1 MSSITPEAAG
11 KALRKHFKDAKTF
24 KENNSL
30 GLSRNKFEKWSTLG
44 DFSSYLV
51 SSSGRIWSKRSKK
64 YLKATQHPYTGYM
77 KIKLKRDSDGHAV
90 TLYLH
95 RLIASVFLP
104 NLEDK
109 PEVNHRDGNKKNN
122 SVWNLEWVT
131 KEENQ
136 RHAQIHGLGNVKLK
150 PIEVENIFYLAWA
163 SDMTQ
168 EEIGNLYGVRRSIVS
183 DIKNRKAWEFV
194 TDFKVQHDMGLFE

>member
-1 MSSITPEAAG
+1 
-11 KALRKHFKDAKTF
+11 
-24 KENNSL
+24 
-30 GLSRNKFEKWSTLG
+30 
-44 DFSSYLV
+44 
-51 SSSGRIWSKRSKK
+51 
-64 YLKATQHPYTGYM
+64 
-77 KIKLKRDSDGHAV
+77 
-90 TLYLH
+90 
-95 RLIASVFLP
+95 LIASVFLP
-104 NLEDK
+104 NLESK
-109 PEVNHRDGNKKNN
+109 PEVNHRDGNKKNI

-183 DIKNRKAWEFV
+183 DIKNRKSWEFV
-194 TDFKVQHDMGLFE
+194 TDFKVQHEMGLFE